1 MTGAQSMSFAA
12 PLFLLALLVV
22 PAAVALYMRSQSRP
36 PPRGGS
42 LRVAGPHELGRA
54 QRRQAGAAMRR
65 WSSTPLAVA
74 AGALALARPETTVA
88 VPEER
93 ASVILVT
100 DQSGSMDATDVEPSR
115 LRAAQAAARDF
126 LEGVPEELRVG
137 AVAFNHAVRAIQSP
151 TTDRQEVREVIDHL
165 RSSGGTATG
174 EGLSTALGLL
184 ERQAARDR
192 RRAPAAIVLLSDGES
207 THGRDPMDAAR
218 IAARLKIPVY
228 TVALGT
234 PDGTI
239 RARVRGGGT
248 VVRRVPPGPR
258 HARADRE
265 HHPRAGLRGGGRR
278 RARHR
283 LRAARLPGGHAPRE
297 ARDQRRVRR
306 RSDRSS
312 WPAAAC
318 SRVRWFARLP

>member
-1 MTGAQSMSFAA
+1 MSFAA
-12 PLFLLALLVV
+12 PAFLLALLVV
-22 PAAVALYMRSQSRP
+22 PAAVALYVRSQSGRRRAAAAFASPALMSSVAPRP
-36 PPRGGS
+36 PGW
-42 LRVAGPHELGRA
+42 
-54 QRRQAGAAMRR
+54 RRHAPMVLYAV
-65 WSSTPLAVA
+65 AVA

-126 LEGVPEELRVG
+126 LDGVPKELRVG

-151 TTDRQEVREVIDHL
+151 TTDRQEVRAVIDHL

-207 THGRDPMDAAR
+207 THGRDPMAAAR
-218 IAARLKIPVY
+218 IAARLRIPVY
-228 TVALGT
+228 TVVLGT

-248 VVRRVPPGPR
+248 VVRRVPPD
-258 HARADRE
+258 RATLERIASTTRGRAFEAEDAGALDTVYEQLGSQVATRPEKRE
-265 HHPRAGLRGGGRR
+265 ISAAFAAGAIAFLAGGG
-278 RARHR
+278 
-283 LRAARLPGGHAPRE
+283 LL
-297 ARDQRRVRR
+297 
-306 RSDRSS
+306 S
-312 WPAAAC
+312 
-318 SRVRWFARLP
+318 VRWFARLP

>member
-1 MTGAQSMSFAA
+1 MSFAA

-22 PAAVALYMRSQSRP
+22 PAAVALYMRSQSGRRRAAAAFASPALMSSVAPRP
-36 PPRGGS
+36 PGW
-42 LRVAGPHELGRA
+42 
-54 QRRQAGAAMRR
+54 RRHAPMVLYAV
-65 WSSTPLAVA
+65 AVA

-115 LRAAQAAARDF
+115 LRAAQTAARDF
-126 LEGVPEELRVG
+126 LDGVPKELRVG

-151 TTDRQEVREVIDHL
+151 TTDRQEVRSVIDHL

-207 THGRDPMDAAR
+207 THGRDPMAAAR

-248 VVRRVPPGPR
+248 VVRRVPPD
-258 HARADRE
+258 RATLERIASVTRGRAFEAEDAGALDTVYEQLGSQVATRPEKRE
-265 HHPRAGLRGGGRR
+265 ISAAFAAGAIAFLAGGG
-278 RARHR
+278 
-283 LRAARLPGGHAPRE
+283 LL
-297 ARDQRRVRR
+297 
-306 RSDRSS
+306 S
-312 WPAAAC
+312 
-318 SRVRWFARLP
+318 VRWFARLP